1 MGQGQEEGEEEKVRE
16 CPFCYISRLLTGA
29 KPFKVRASVA
39 GSFQRSIT
47 LLPIMGGTMAKRAR
61 MTFLTTAE
69 ILAVLRVAK
78 ALSSRDHAAILMTYR
93 HGMRASEVC
102 SLKLADL
109 DMKNRQIEI
118 KRVKGSLRTVQP
130 LAEHAGN
137 NRALFDEVRVLKTY
151 LAERKEDGSGFLFL
165 SQKGSALTTTQFYR
179 IFRNIALAAGIAH
192 EKAHPHSLKHSRCT
206 NLIASGVNLME
217 VRQLVGHKSIGS
229 TVQYIA
235 VSDQQAAQAARRAD
249 AQMF

>member
-1 MGQGQEEGEEEKVRE
+1 
-16 CPFCYISRLLTGA
+16 
-29 KPFKVRASVA
+29 
-39 GSFQRSIT
+39 
-47 LLPIMGGTMAKRAR
+47 MAKRAR

-78 ALSSRDHAAILMTYR
+78 AQSARDHAAILMTYR

-102 SLKLADL
+102 GLKLADL
-109 DMKNRQIEI
+109 DMKNRQVEI

-179 IFRNIALAAGIAH
+179 IFRNIALTAGIAP

>member
-1 MGQGQEEGEEEKVRE
+1 MKFLESNE
-16 CPFCYISRLLTGA
+16 LLA
-29 KPFKVRASVA
+29 
-39 GSFQRSIT
+39 
-47 LLPIMGGTMAKRAR
+47 LLKA
-61 MTFLTTAE
+61 
-69 ILAVLRVAK
+69 AK
-78 ALSSRDHAAILMTYR
+78 ARSNRDWAMLVFAYR

-102 SLKLADL
+102 GLKLADL
-109 DMKNRQIEI
+109 DMKNRQVEI

-151 LAERKEDGSGFLFL
+151 LAERNEDGSGYLFL

-179 IFRNIALAAGIAH
+179 IFRNIALAAGVAP

-229 TVQYIA
+229 TVQYIS

>member
-1 MGQGQEEGEEEKVRE
+1 
-16 CPFCYISRLLTGA
+16 
-29 KPFKVRASVA
+29 
-39 GSFQRSIT
+39 
-47 LLPIMGGTMAKRAR
+47 MAKRAK
-61 MTFLTTAE
+61 MTFLTTDK
-69 ILAVLRVAK
+69 ILAVLRVAR
-78 ALSSRDHAAILMTYR
+78 ARSARDHAAILMTYR

-102 SLKLADL
+102 GLKLADL
-109 DMKNRQIEI
+109 DMKNRQVEI

-151 LAERKEDGSGFLFL
+151 LAERNEDGSGYLFL

-179 IFRNIALAAGIAH
+179 IFRSVALSAGVAP

-235 VSDQQAAQAARRAD
+235 VSDQQASQAARRAD
-249 AQMF
+249 ALMF

>member
-1 MGQGQEEGEEEKVRE
+1 
-16 CPFCYISRLLTGA
+16 
-29 KPFKVRASVA
+29 
-39 GSFQRSIT
+39 
-47 LLPIMGGTMAKRAR
+47 MAKRAK
-61 MTFLTTAE
+61 MTFLTTTE
-69 ILAVLRVAK
+69 ILAVLRIAK
-78 ALSSRDHAAILMTYR
+78 ARSACDHAAILMTYR

-102 SLKLADL
+102 GLKLADL
-109 DMKNRQIEI
+109 DMKNRQVEI

-151 LAERKEDGSGFLFL
+151 LAERNEDGSGYLFLL

-179 IFRNIALAAGIAH
+179 IFRSVALSAGVAP

-235 VSDQQAAQAARRAD
+235 VSDQQASQAARRAD
-249 AQMF
+249 AEMF

>member
-1 MGQGQEEGEEEKVRE
+1 
-16 CPFCYISRLLTGA
+16 
-29 KPFKVRASVA
+29 
-39 GSFQRSIT
+39 
-47 LLPIMGGTMAKRAR
+47 MAKRAK
-61 MTFLTTAE
+61 MTFLTTTE
-69 ILAVLRVAK
+69 ILAVLRIAK
-78 ALSSRDHAAILMTYR
+78 ARSARDHAAILMTYR

-102 SLKLADL
+102 GLKLADL
-109 DMKNRQIEI
+109 DMKNRQVEI

-137 NRALFDEVRVLKTY
+137 NRALFDEVRVLKAY

-179 IFRNIALAAGIAH
+179 IFRNIALAAGIAP

-217 VRQLVGHKSIGS
+217 VRQLVGHEVHRLNGAE
-229 TVQYIA
+229 YIA
-235 VSDQQAAQAARRAD
+235 VLRSAGCAGCSASRRAD
-249 AQMF
+249 VLIFDMQSVIRPAQRERRVARASAA